1 MYEDYEGDTQPKKLH
16 RQKESVTESESRP
29 FTERRTMNRW
39 QFRADQVQMLH
50 QQVQTELI
58 ISMMVAAIVMTVF
71 WNAAPYALLISW
83 SVAVIVSV
91 GGRSLFI
98 SSNTTDDR
106 GKDIDVWGQQYIT
119 GATTSGLCWGSLG
132 IIAAIY
138 GELSQQIFV
147 LVVVAGMSLTA
158 YVSMQSSPRTISA
171 FVIPA
176 LLPITA
182 FFFYK
187 GDTLSLALGTLAV
200 IFAAV
205 MLFSSR
211 AMRNILSKSFSL
223 GSHNT
228 DLIKKLVVTRET
240 AEDAKKYAEEINIK
254 LQEQMR
260 EREQAEERTRDS
272 ERQMSAIFDS
282 MQDTIYQTNIG
293 GCILWTT
300 PSINQLLGYESD
312 QVVNKNIKDFYVC
325 ESDHDDLKHSL
336 DVNYGRLQHFETRL
350 QHSDGSEIWIS
361 ENSHYKY
368 DEYGE
373 VVGIEGTIRDI
384 TALKQAKEA
393 LHQEKE
399 RAQVTLGSIGDGV
412 ITTDLNGDI
421 EYMNSVAEQSTGWKL
436 EDARGKAMLKVFRVV
451 DEKTLEPPPDPASL
465 CLEQGKSA
473 TLAGHLLL
481 IHRYRNQRLSV
492 EVNASPIR
500 DSNADISGVVLV
512 FHDVTE
518 LRGLARKMSYQ
529 ATHDSLT
536 GLINRREFESRI
548 RLAIDNA
555 HNEDGLYALCY
566 LDLDNFKVVND
577 TSGHIAGDE
586 LLKQLT
592 VKLRMELREA
602 DTLARLGGDEFGIL
616 LEDCHIDKAHALAE
630 TVRQIVEDFRFI
642 WDNTSFKVG
651 VSIGLVPINI
661 DSGTLSTVLSAA
673 DSACYVAKDQGR
685 NRIHI
690 YQPHDEALMEQHGQ
704 MQWVQRIQDVL
715 DQNRFRLFFQPIAK
729 LARAAGEK
737 NTIHGE
743 VLIRMLDDNN
753 KIVGP
758 GSFIPAAERYQ
769 VMPSIDRWVVSNTFN
784 MLMLNDARANGR
796 ISSCCINLSGQSLSD
811 KRFMDFLV
819 AEIKSSGVPP
829 EILVFEITETAVIAN
844 LCNASKLISTLREM
858 GCRFALDD
866 FGVGLSSF
874 GYLKNLAVDYLKL
887 DGCFVKNMV
896 RDNIDHAMVK
906 AINQIGH
913 TMDIK
918 TIAEFVEDEKTLDA
932 VRKVGVDYAQGYF
945 IAKPAPIEIGFN
957 SEPVDFCIEENLQD
971 PVQLK
976 SVATKT

>member
-1 MYEDYEGDTQPKKLH
+1 MYEDYEGDKDADWLKGRKAPETGAAASPL
-16 RQKESVTESESRP
+16 
-29 FTERRTMNRW
+29 TERRTMNRW
-39 QFRADQVQMLH
+39 QFRADQVQMLQ

-58 ISMMVAAIVMTVF
+58 ISMLVAAIVATVF
-71 WNAAPYALLISW
+71 WNTVPHELLITW
-83 SVAVIVSV
+83 SIAVVVSI

-98 SSNTTDDR
+98 SSNNYEDNS
-106 GKDIDVWGQQYIT
+106 KNIDVWGQQYIT
-119 GATTSGLCWGSLG
+119 GATASGLCWGSLG
-132 IIAAIY
+132 VIAAVY
-138 GELSQQIFV
+138 GELPQQIFV
-147 LVVVAGMSLTA
+147 LVTVAGMSLTA

-176 LLPITA
+176 LLPVTA
-182 FFFYK
+182 LFFYR

-211 AMRNILSKSFSL
+211 AMRNILTKSFSL

-228 DLIKKLVVTRET
+228 ELIKNLVATRES
-240 AEDAKKYAEEINIK
+240 AENAKKYAEEMNTK
-254 LQEQMR
+254 LQEHMH
-260 EREQAEERTRDS
+260 EREQAEERSRSS
-272 ERQMSAIFDS
+272 EQRMSSIFDS
-282 MQDTIYQTNIG
+282 MQDTIYQTDIS
-293 GCILWTT
+293 GCVLWTT
-300 PSINQLLGYESD
+300 PSINQLLGYEIHE
-312 QVVNKNIKDFYVC
+312 VVNKNIKDFYVC
-325 ESDHDDLKHSL
+325 DSDHDELKHSL

-350 QHSDGSEIWIS
+350 QHCDGSEIWIS

-368 DEYGE
+368 DGQGE
-373 VVGIEGTIRDI
+373 VIGIEGTIRDI
-384 TALKQAKEA
+384 TAFKQAKEA

-412 ITTDLNGDI
+412 ITTDLNGNI

-436 EDARGKAMLKVFRVV
+436 EDARGNPILKVFKVV
-451 DEKTLEPPPDPASL
+451 DEKTLKPTPDPAAL
-465 CLEQGKSA
+465 CLQQGESA
-473 TLAGHLLL
+473 MLAGHLLL
-481 IHRYRNQRLSV
+481 IHRYRNQHLSV

-518 LRGLARKMSYQ
+518 LRGLAKKMSYQ
-529 ATHDSLT
+529 ATHDPLT
-536 GLINRREFESRI
+536 GLINRRKFETRI
-548 RLAIDNA
+548 KLAIQNVRDEGVC
-555 HNEDGLYALCY
+555 HALCY

-577 TSGHIAGDE
+577 TSGHFAGDE

-602 DTLARLGGDEFGIL
+602 DTLARLGGDEFGVL
-616 LEDCHIDKAHALAE
+616 LEGCTIEKAEKLAE
-630 TVRQIVEDFRFI
+630 TIRQIVEDFRFV
-642 WDNTSFKVG
+642 WDNTSFRIG
-651 VSIGLVPINI
+651 VSIGLVSITS
-661 DSGTLSTVLSAA
+661 DSGTLSDILSAA
-673 DSACYVAKDQGR
+673 DSACYVAKDQGK

-690 YQPHDEALMEQHGQ
+690 YQPNDEAVLKQFGQ

-729 LARAAGEK
+729 LSRKPGEK
-737 NTIHGE
+737 STIHGE

-753 KIVGP
+753 RVVGP

-769 VMPSIDRWVVSNTFN
+769 VMPSIDRWVVTNTFH
-784 MLMLNDARANGR
+784 MLIQSDVHIHKRV
-796 ISSCCINLSGQSLSD
+796 SSCCINLSGQSLSD
-811 KRFMDFLV
+811 ERFMDFLV
-819 AEIKSSGVPP
+819 DEIKSSGVPP

-844 LCNASKLISTLREM
+844 LCNASKLISTLRKM

-896 RDNIDHAMVK
+896 RDNIDHAMVR

-913 TMDIK
+913 TMNIK
-918 TIAEFVEDEKTLDA
+918 TIAEFVEDEETLAA
-932 VRKVGVDYAQGYF
+932 VREVGVDYAQGYI
-945 IAKPAPIEIGFN
+945 IARPEPIEIALN
-957 SEPVDFCIEENLQD
+957 SNPVDYCIAEDTPED
-971 PVQLK
+971 IPLK
-976 SVATKT
+976 SVIARN